1 MLTRLINQ
9 FWQKVRGALKLRLK
23 RFVYYQIPGCGIFL
37 IIMKNKIKLLFVDDD
52 KTFSKVMK
60 KELTRMG
67 YSVVCADCGEMAIDT
82 LRRRNFE
89 VIILD
94 IKMPGIGGLNTLKS
108 VKEIDPDVEIIML
121 TGRATIESAVES
133 MKMGAYDYI
142 TKPCRLIELDILL
155 KKAYEKRQISKE
167 NISLKRLANSR
178 EQDKVMISKSDKM
191 KPVFSLIDKV
201 AVTDSTVL
209 IHGES
214 GTGKELVARDIHQ
227 KSNRSKYPFV
237 AVNCAALHDTL
248 LESELFGHVK
258 GAFTG
263 AYETRLGL
271 FEVAD
276 KGALFLDEIGEMPIN
291 IQAKLLRVLESGE
304 IRRLGDSKVIF
315 VDTRIITATNKD
327 LTSMVKKGSFRED
340 LFFRI
345 NIVRI
350 FLPPLRD
357 RHDDIPLLAQHFLKT
372 HKINMTEKKFCPDA
386 LECMKRYSW
395 PGNIRE
401 LENFVE
407 NMIVVVEEEKIGV
420 CNLPEEIRGYVA
432 NDYVL
437 DADVSLSDLEKQHI
451 INTLAKMNGN
461 KTRVADTLGISIKTL
476 YNKLKAYNIPY
487 DLK

>member
-1 MLTRLINQ
+1 
-9 FWQKVRGALKLRLK
+9 
-23 RFVYYQIPGCGIFL
+23 
-37 IIMKNKIKLLFVDDD
+37 MKNKIKLLFVDDD

-67 YSVVCADCGEMAIDT
+67 YSVVCADCGEKAIDT
-82 LRRRNFE
+82 FKKRNFE

-94 IKMPGIGGLNTLKS
+94 IKMPGIGGLNTLKG
-108 VKEIDPDVEIIML
+108 VKEIDPEVEVIML

-133 MKMGAYDYI
+133 MKIGAYDYI
-142 TKPCRLIELDILL
+142 TKPCRLSELDILL

-167 NISLKRLANSR
+167 NISLKRLVTSKER
-178 EQDKVMISKSDKM
+178 DKVMISQSDKM
-191 KPVFSLIDKV
+191 KPVFNLIDKV

-209 IHGES
+209 IQGES

-227 KSNRSKYPFV
+227 KSKRNQYPFV

-263 AYETRLGL
+263 AHEARQGL

-276 KGALFLDEIGEMPIN
+276 KGTLFLDELGELPTN

-327 LTSMVKKGSFRED
+327 LTSMVKRGSFRED

-350 FLPPLRD
+350 SLPPLRD

-372 HKINMTEKKFCPDA
+372 HKINMTQKKFCNDA

-407 NMIVVVEEEKIGV
+407 NIIIVADDEKIGV
-420 CNLPEEIRGYVA
+420 CDLPEEIRGYVT

-451 INTLAKMNGN
+451 INTLSKMNGN

-476 YNKLKAYNIPY
+476 YNKLKLYNIPY

>member
-1 MLTRLINQ
+1 
-9 FWQKVRGALKLRLK
+9 
-23 RFVYYQIPGCGIFL
+23 
-37 IIMKNKIKLLFVDDD
+37 MKNKIKLLFVDDD

-67 YSVVCADCGEMAIDT
+67 YSVVCADCGEKAIDT
-82 LRRRNFE
+82 FKKRNFE

-94 IKMPGIGGLNTLKS
+94 IKMPGIGGLNALKR
-108 VKEIDPDVEIIML
+108 VKEIDPEVEVIML

-133 MKMGAYDYI
+133 MKIGAYDYI
-142 TKPCRLIELDILL
+142 TKPCRLSELDILL

-167 NISLKRLANSR
+167 NISLKRLVASK
-178 EQDKVMISKSDKM
+178 ELDKVMISKSDKM
-191 KPVFSLIDKV
+191 KPVFNLIDKV

-209 IHGES
+209 IQGES
-214 GTGKELVARDIHQ
+214 GTGKELVARDINQ
-227 KSNRSKYPFV
+227 KSKRNKYPFV

-263 AYETRLGL
+263 AHEARQGL

-276 KGALFLDEIGEMPIN
+276 KGTLFLDELGELPTN

-327 LTSMVKKGSFRED
+327 LTAMVKGGTFRED

-350 FLPPLRD
+350 SLPPLRD
-357 RHDDIPLLAQHFLKT
+357 RHDDIPLLVQHFLKT
-372 HKINMTEKKFCPDA
+372 HKINMTEKKFCNDA
-386 LECMKRYSW
+386 LECMKRYLW

-407 NMIVVVEEEKIGV
+407 NIIIVADDEKIGV
-420 CNLPEEIRGYVA
+420 CDLPDEIRGYVT

-451 INTLAKMNGN
+451 INTLSKMNGN

-476 YNKLKAYNIPY
+476 YNKLKLYNIPY

>member
-1 MLTRLINQ
+1 
-9 FWQKVRGALKLRLK
+9 
-23 RFVYYQIPGCGIFL
+23 
-37 IIMKNKIKLLFVDDD
+37 MKNKIKLLFVDDD

-67 YSVVCADCGEMAIDT
+67 YSVVCADCGEKAIDT
-82 LRRRNFE
+82 FKKRNFE

-94 IKMPGIGGLNTLKS
+94 IKMPGIGGLNTLKG
-108 VKEIDPDVEIIML
+108 VKEIDPEVEVIML

-133 MKMGAYDYI
+133 MKIGAYDYI
-142 TKPCRLIELDILL
+142 TKPCRLSELDILL

-167 NISLKRLANSR
+167 NISLKRLVTSKER
-178 EQDKVMISKSDKM
+178 DKVMISQSDKM
-191 KPVFSLIDKV
+191 KPVFNLINKV

-209 IHGES
+209 IQGES

-227 KSNRSKYPFV
+227 KSKRNQYPFV

-263 AYETRLGL
+263 AHEARQGL

-276 KGALFLDEIGEMPIN
+276 KGTLFLDELGELPTN

-327 LTSMVKKGSFRED
+327 LTAMVKGGAFRED

-345 NIVRI
+345 NIVRVS
-350 FLPPLRD
+350 LPPLRD
-357 RHDDIPLLAQHFLKT
+357 RHDDIPLLVQHFLKT
-372 HKINMTEKKFCPDA
+372 HKINMTEKKFCNDA
-386 LECMKRYSW
+386 LECMKRYLW

-407 NMIVVVEEEKIGV
+407 NIIIVADDEKIGV
-420 CNLPEEIRGYVA
+420 CDLPDEIRGYVT

-451 INTLAKMNGN
+451 INTLSKMNGN

-476 YNKLKAYNIPY
+476 YNKLKLYNIPY

>member
-1 MLTRLINQ
+1 
-9 FWQKVRGALKLRLK
+9 
-23 RFVYYQIPGCGIFL
+23 
-37 IIMKNKIKLLFVDDD
+37 MKNKIKLLFVDDD

-67 YSVVCADCGEMAIDT
+67 YSVVCADCGEKAIDT
-82 LRRRNFE
+82 FKKRNFE

-94 IKMPGIGGLNTLKS
+94 IKMPGIGGLNTLKG
-108 VKEIDPDVEIIML
+108 VKEIDPEVEVIML

-133 MKMGAYDYI
+133 MKIGAYDYI
-142 TKPCRLIELDILL
+142 TKPCRLSELDILL

-167 NISLKRLANSR
+167 NISLKRLVTSKER
-178 EQDKVMISKSDKM
+178 DKVMISQSDKM
-191 KPVFSLIDKV
+191 KPVFNLIDKV

-209 IHGES
+209 IQGES

-227 KSNRSKYPFV
+227 KSKRSQYPFV

-263 AYETRLGL
+263 AHEARQGL

-276 KGALFLDEIGEMPIN
+276 KGTLFLDELGELPTN

-327 LTSMVKKGSFRED
+327 LTAMVKGGTFRED

-350 FLPPLRD
+350 SLPPLRD

-372 HKINMTEKKFCPDA
+372 HKINMTQKKFCNDA

-407 NMIVVVEEEKIGV
+407 NIIIVTDDEKIGV
-420 CNLPEEIRGYVA
+420 CDLPEEIRGYVT

-451 INTLAKMNGN
+451 INTLSKMNGN

-476 YNKLKAYNIPY
+476 YNKLKLYNIPY

>member
-1 MLTRLINQ
+1 
-9 FWQKVRGALKLRLK
+9 
-23 RFVYYQIPGCGIFL
+23 
-37 IIMKNKIKLLFVDDD
+37 MKNKIKLLFVDDD

-67 YSVVCADCGEMAIDT
+67 YSVVCADCGEKAIDT
-82 LRRRNFE
+82 FKKRNFE

-94 IKMPGIGGLNTLKS
+94 IKMPGIGGLNTLKG
-108 VKEIDPDVEIIML
+108 VKEIDPEVEVIML

-133 MKMGAYDYI
+133 MKIGAYDYI
-142 TKPCRLIELDILL
+142 TKPCRLSELDILL

-167 NISLKRLANSR
+167 NISLKRLVTSKER
-178 EQDKVMISKSDKM
+178 DKVMISQSDKM
-191 KPVFSLIDKV
+191 KPVFNLIDKV

-209 IHGES
+209 IQGES

-227 KSNRSKYPFV
+227 KSKRNQYPFV

-263 AYETRLGL
+263 AHEARQGL

-276 KGALFLDEIGEMPIN
+276 KGTLFLDELGELPTN

-327 LTSMVKKGSFRED
+327 LTAMVKGGTFRED

-345 NIVRI
+345 NIVRVS
-350 FLPPLRD
+350 LPPLRD

-372 HKINMTEKKFCPDA
+372 HKINTTEKKFCDDA

-407 NMIVVVEEEKIGV
+407 NIIIVTDDEKIGV
-420 CNLPEEIRGYVA
+420 CNLPEEIRGYVT

-451 INTLAKMNGN
+451 INTLSKMNGN

-476 YNKLKAYNIPY
+476 YNKLKLYNIPY

>member
-1 MLTRLINQ
+1 MKTAIEE
-9 FWQKVRGALKLRLK
+9 LKK
-23 RFVYYQIPGCGIFL
+23 
-37 IIMKNKIKLLFVDDD
+37 
-52 KTFSKVMK
+52 
-60 KELTRMG
+60 
-67 YSVVCADCGEMAIDT
+67 
-82 LRRRNFE
+82 RNFD

-94 IKMPGIGGLNTLKS
+94 IKMPGIGGLNTLKRM
-108 VKEIDPDVEIIML
+108 KDMDPDVEVIML
-121 TGRATIESAVES
+121 TGRATIESAVDS

-142 TKPCRLIELDILL
+142 TKPCRLNELDILL

-167 NISLKRLANSR
+167 NISLKRLAMRR
-178 EQDKVMISKSDKM
+178 EEDKVMISQSDKM
-191 KPVFSLIDKV
+191 KPVFNLINKV

-209 IHGES
+209 IQGES

-227 KSNRSKYPFV
+227 KSKRNNYPFV
-237 AVNCAALHDTL
+237 AVNCAALQDTL

-276 KGALFLDEIGEMPIN
+276 KGTLFLDEVGELPIN

-304 IRRLGDSKVIF
+304 IRRLGDSKPLF

-327 LTSMVKKGSFRED
+327 LESMVKRGSFRED

-345 NIVRI
+345 NIVQVS
-350 FLPPLRD
+350 LPPLRE
-357 RHDDIPLLAQHFLKT
+357 RNDDIPLLVQHFLKT
-372 HKINMTEKKFCPDA
+372 HKIDTTEKKFCPDA

-407 NMIVVVEEEKIGV
+407 NMIIIVDNEKIGV
-420 CNLPEEIRGYVA
+420 CDLPKEIRGYVDTH
-432 NDYVL
+432 DYVHN
-437 DADVSLSDLEKQHI
+437 ADLSLSDLEKQHI

-461 KTRVADTLGISIKTL
+461 KTRVAETLGISIKTL
-476 YNKLKAYNIPY
+476 YNKLKSYNIPY
-487 DLK
+487 DLR

>member
-1 MLTRLINQ
+1 
-9 FWQKVRGALKLRLK
+9 
-23 RFVYYQIPGCGIFL
+23 
-37 IIMKNKIKLLFVDDD
+37 MKNKIKLLFVDDD

-67 YSVVCADCGEMAIDT
+67 YSVVCADCGEKAIDT
-82 LRRRNFE
+82 FKKHNFE

-94 IKMPGIGGLNTLKS
+94 IKMPGIGGLNTLKR
-108 VKEIDPDVEIIML
+108 VKEIDPEVEVIML

-133 MKMGAYDYI
+133 MKIGAYDYI
-142 TKPCRLIELDILL
+142 TKPCRLSELDILL

-167 NISLKRLANSR
+167 NISLKRLVTSKER
-178 EQDKVMISKSDKM
+178 DKVMISQSDKM

-201 AVTDSTVL
+201 AVTDSTV
-209 IHGES
+209 IIQGES

-227 KSNRSKYPFV
+227 KSKRNQYPFV

-263 AYETRLGL
+263 AHEARQGL

-276 KGALFLDEIGEMPIN
+276 KGTLFLDELGELPTN

-327 LTSMVKKGSFRED
+327 LTAMVKGGAFRED

-345 NIVRI
+345 NIVRVS
-350 FLPPLRD
+350 LPPLRD

-372 HKINMTEKKFCPDA
+372 HKINMTQKKFCNDA

-407 NMIVVVEEEKIGV
+407 NIIIVTDDEKIGV
-420 CNLPEEIRGYVA
+420 CDLPEEIRGYVT

-437 DADVSLSDLEKQHI
+437 DAGASLSDLEKQHI
-451 INTLAKMNGN
+451 INTLSKMNGN

-487 DLK
+487 DLR

>member
-1 MLTRLINQ
+1 
-9 FWQKVRGALKLRLK
+9 
-23 RFVYYQIPGCGIFL
+23 
-37 IIMKNKIKLLFVDDD
+37 MKNKIKLLFVDDD
-52 KTFSKVMK
+52 KTFGKVMK

-67 YSVVCADCGEMAIDT
+67 YSVVCADCGEKAIDT
-82 LRRRNFE
+82 LRKRNFE
-89 VIILD
+89 LIILD

-108 VKEIDPDVEIIML
+108 VKEIDSEVEVIML

-142 TKPCRLIELDILL
+142 TKPCRLSELDMLL

-167 NISLKRLANSR
+167 NITLKRLVTSKER
-178 EQDKVMISKSDKM
+178 DKVMISQSDKM
-191 KPVFSLIDKV
+191 KPVFNLIEKV
-201 AVTDSTVL
+201 AATDSTVL
-209 IHGES
+209 IQGES

-227 KSNRSKYPFV
+227 KSKRNKYPFV

-263 AYETRLGL
+263 AHEARQGL

-276 KGALFLDEIGEMPIN
+276 KGTLFLDELGELPTN

-304 IRRLGDSKVIF
+304 IRRLGDSKVIY
-315 VDTRIITATNKD
+315 VDTRIITATNQNLK
-327 LTSMVKKGSFRED
+327 SMVKRGSFRED

-350 FLPPLRD
+350 SLPPLRD
-357 RHDDIPLLAQHFLKT
+357 RQNDIPLLAQHFLKT
-372 HKINMTEKKFCPDA
+372 HKNDTAEKKFCHDA

-407 NMIVVVEEEKIGV
+407 NIIIVSDDEKIGV
-420 CNLPEEIRGYVA
+420 CDLPEDIRGYVT
-432 NDYVL
+432 NGYVL
-437 DADVSLSDLEKQHI
+437 DTDASLSDLEKQHI
-451 INTLAKMNGN
+451 VNTLSKMNGN
-461 KTRVADTLGISIKTL
+461 KTHVADTLGISIKTL
-476 YNKLKAYNIPY
+476 YNKLKVYNIPY
-487 DLK
+487 DLR

>member
-1 MLTRLINQ
+1 
-9 FWQKVRGALKLRLK
+9 
-23 RFVYYQIPGCGIFL
+23 
-37 IIMKNKIKLLFVDDD
+37 MKNKIKILFVDDD

-67 YSVVCADCGEMAIDT
+67 YSVVCADCGEKAIDA
-82 LRRRNFE
+82 LRKRNFE
-89 VIILD
+89 IVILD

-108 VKEIDPDVEIIML
+108 VKEIDPDVEVIML
-121 TGRATIESAVES
+121 TGRATIETAVGS

-142 TKPCRLIELDILL
+142 TKPCRLSELDMLL
-155 KKAYEKRQISKE
+155 KKAYEKRHISKE
-167 NISLKRLANSR
+167 NVSLKRLATSKDR
-178 EQDKVMISKSDKM
+178 GKAMISQSDKM
-191 KPVFSLIDKV
+191 KPVFKLIKKV

-209 IHGES
+209 IQGES

-227 KSNRSKYPFV
+227 KSQRNKYPFV

-263 AYETRLGL
+263 AHETRQGL

-276 KGALFLDEIGEMPIN
+276 KGTLFLDELGALPTN

-304 IRRLGDSKVIF
+304 IRRLGDSKVIYI
-315 VDTRIITATNKD
+315 DTRIITATNQD
-327 LTSMVKKGSFRED
+327 LTSMIKKGFFRED

-350 FLPPLRD
+350 SLPPLRD

-372 HKINMTEKKFCPDA
+372 HKNNMMEKKFCPDA
-386 LECMKRYSW
+386 LKCMKRYSW

-407 NMIVVVEEEKIGV
+407 NTVIVVDDEKIGV
-420 CNLPEEIRGYVA
+420 CDLPEEIRGYVA
-432 NDYVL
+432 TDYVL
-437 DADVSLSDLEKQHI
+437 DANVSLSELEKQHI
-451 INTLAKMNGN
+451 INTLSKMNGN

-487 DLK
+487 DLR

>member
-1 MLTRLINQ
+1 
-9 FWQKVRGALKLRLK
+9 
-23 RFVYYQIPGCGIFL
+23 
-37 IIMKNKIKLLFVDDD
+37 MKNKIKLLFVDDD

-67 YSVVCADCGEMAIDT
+67 YSVVCADCGEKAIDT
-82 LRRRNFE
+82 FKKRNFE

-94 IKMPGIGGLNTLKS
+94 IKMPGIGGLNTLKR
-108 VKEIDPDVEIIML
+108 VKEIDPEVEVIML

-133 MKMGAYDYI
+133 MKIGAYDYI
-142 TKPCRLIELDILL
+142 TKPCRLSELDILL

-167 NISLKRLANSR
+167 NISLKRLVTSKER
-178 EQDKVMISKSDKM
+178 DKVMISQSDKM
-191 KPVFSLIDKV
+191 KPVFNLIDKV

-209 IHGES
+209 IQGES

-227 KSNRSKYPFV
+227 KSKRNQYPFV

-263 AYETRLGL
+263 AHEARQGL

-276 KGALFLDEIGEMPIN
+276 KGTLFLDELGELPTN

-327 LTSMVKKGSFRED
+327 LTAMVKGGAFRED

-345 NIVRI
+345 NIVRVS
-350 FLPPLRD
+350 LPPLRD

-372 HKINMTEKKFCPDA
+372 HKINTTEKKFCDDA

-407 NMIVVVEEEKIGV
+407 NIIIVTDDEKIGV
-420 CNLPEEIRGYVA
+420 CNLPEEIRGYVT

-451 INTLAKMNGN
+451 INTLSKMNGN

-487 DLK
+487 DLR

>member
-1 MLTRLINQ
+1 
-9 FWQKVRGALKLRLK
+9 
-23 RFVYYQIPGCGIFL
+23 
-37 IIMKNKIKLLFVDDD
+37 MKNKIKILFVDDD

-67 YSVVCADCGEMAIDT
+67 HSVVCADCGEAAIDA
-82 LRRRNFE
+82 LRKRNFE

-108 VKEIDPDVEIIML
+108 VKEIDPEVEVIML

-142 TKPCRLIELDILL
+142 TKPCRLNELDILL

-167 NISLKRLANSR
+167 NISLKRLTTSKDQN
-178 EQDKVMISKSDKM
+178 KGMISQSDKM
-191 KPVFSLIDKV
+191 KPVFNLINKV

-209 IHGES
+209 IQGES

-227 KSNRSKYPFV
+227 KSKRNKYPFV
-237 AVNCAALHDTL
+237 AVNCAALQDTL

-263 AYETRLGL
+263 AHETRLGL

-276 KGALFLDEIGEMPIN
+276 KGTLFLDEVGELPIN

-315 VDTRIITATNKD
+315 VDTRIITATNKEIA
-327 LTSMVKKGSFRED
+327 SMVKKGSFRED

-345 NIVRI
+345 NIVRLS
-350 FLPPLRD
+350 LPPLRD
-357 RHDDIPLLAQHFLKT
+357 RNDDIPLLVQHFLKT
-372 HKINMTEKKFCPDA
+372 HRISLTEKKFCPDA

-395 PGNIRE
+395 PGNVRE

-407 NMIVVVEEEKIGV
+407 NIIIIADHEKIDV
-420 CNLPEEIRGYVA
+420 CDLPEEIRGYVDT
-432 NDYVL
+432 NDYVCN
-437 DADVSLSDLEKQHI
+437 ADVSLSDLEKQHI
-451 INTLAKMNGN
+451 INTLSKMNGN

-476 YNKLKAYNIPY
+476 YNKLQAYNIPY
-487 DLK
+487 DLR

>member
-1 MLTRLINQ
+1 
-9 FWQKVRGALKLRLK
+9 
-23 RFVYYQIPGCGIFL
+23 
-37 IIMKNKIKLLFVDDD
+37 MKNKIKLLFVDDD

-67 YSVVCADCGEMAIDT
+67 YSVVCADCGEKAIDT
-82 LRRRNFE
+82 FKKRNFE

-94 IKMPGIGGLNTLKS
+94 IKMPGIGGLNTLKG
-108 VKEIDPDVEIIML
+108 VKEIDPEVEVIML

-133 MKMGAYDYI
+133 MKIGAYDYI
-142 TKPCRLIELDILL
+142 TKPCRLSELDILL

-167 NISLKRLANSR
+167 NISLKRLVTSK
-178 EQDKVMISKSDKM
+178 ELDKVMISQSDKM

-209 IHGES
+209 IQGES

-227 KSNRSKYPFV
+227 KSKRNKYPFV

-263 AYETRLGL
+263 AHEARQGL

-276 KGALFLDEIGEMPIN
+276 KGTLFLDELGELPTN

-327 LTSMVKKGSFRED
+327 LTAMVKGGAFRED

-345 NIVRI
+345 NIVRVS
-350 FLPPLRD
+350 LPPLRD

-372 HKINMTEKKFCPDA
+372 HKINMTQKKFCNDA

-407 NMIVVVEEEKIGV
+407 NIIIVTDDEKIGV
-420 CNLPEEIRGYVA
+420 CNLPEEIRGYVT

-451 INTLAKMNGN
+451 INTLSKMNGN

-476 YNKLKAYNIPY
+476 YNKLKLYNIPY

>member
-1 MLTRLINQ
+1 
-9 FWQKVRGALKLRLK
+9 
-23 RFVYYQIPGCGIFL
+23 
-37 IIMKNKIKLLFVDDD
+37 MKNKIKLLFVDDD

-67 YSVVCADCGEMAIDT
+67 YSVVCADCGEKAIDT
-82 LRRRNFE
+82 FKKRNFE

-94 IKMPGIGGLNTLKS
+94 IKMPGIGGLNTLKG
-108 VKEIDPDVEIIML
+108 VKEIDPEVEVIML

-133 MKMGAYDYI
+133 MKIGAYDYI
-142 TKPCRLIELDILL
+142 TKPCRLSELDILL

-167 NISLKRLANSR
+167 NISLKRLVTSK
-178 EQDKVMISKSDKM
+178 ELDKVMISQSDKM
-191 KPVFSLIDKV
+191 KPVFNLINKV

-209 IHGES
+209 IQGES

-227 KSNRSKYPFV
+227 KSKRNQYPFV

-263 AYETRLGL
+263 AHEARQGL

-276 KGALFLDEIGEMPIN
+276 KGTLFLDELGELPTN

-327 LTSMVKKGSFRED
+327 LTAMVKGGTFRED

-350 FLPPLRD
+350 SLPPLRD

-372 HKINMTEKKFCPDA
+372 HKINTTEKKFCDDA

-407 NMIVVVEEEKIGV
+407 NIIIVSDDKKIGV
-420 CNLPEEIRGYVA
+420 CDLPEEIRGYVT

-451 INTLAKMNGN
+451 INTLSKMNGN

-476 YNKLKAYNIPY
+476 YNKLKLYNIPY

>member
-1 MLTRLINQ
+1 
-9 FWQKVRGALKLRLK
+9 
-23 RFVYYQIPGCGIFL
+23 
-37 IIMKNKIKLLFVDDD
+37 MKNKIKLLFVDDD

-67 YSVVCADCGEMAIDT
+67 YSVACADCGEAAIDV
-82 LRRRNFE
+82 LRKRSFE

-94 IKMPGIGGLNTLKS
+94 IKMPGMGGLNTLKS
-108 VKEIDPDVEIIML
+108 VKGMDPEVEVIML

-133 MKMGAYDYI
+133 MKMGAYDYL
-142 TKPCRLIELDILL
+142 TKPCRLNELDILL

-167 NISLKRLANSR
+167 NISLKRLTTSKGQNR
-178 EQDKVMISKSDKM
+178 GMISQSDKM
-191 KPVFSLIDKV
+191 KPVFNLINKV

-209 IHGES
+209 IQGES
-214 GTGKELVARDIHQ
+214 GTGKELVAQDIHQ
-227 KSNRSKYPFV
+227 KGKRNKYSFV
-237 AVNCAALHDTL
+237 AVNCAALQETL

-263 AYETRLGL
+263 AHETRLGL

-276 KGALFLDEIGEMPIN
+276 KGTLFLDEVGELPIN

-315 VDTRIITATNKD
+315 VDTRIVTATNKD
-327 LTSMVKKGSFRED
+327 LASMVKKGSFRED

-350 FLPPLRD
+350 SLPPLRD
-357 RHDDIPLLAQHFLKT
+357 RKDDIPLLVQHFLKT
-372 HKINMTEKKFCPDA
+372 HRTGPTVKKFCPGA

-407 NMIVVVEEEKIGV
+407 NIIIISDNEEIGV
-420 CNLPEEIRGYVA
+420 SDLPEEIRGYVDTD
-432 NDYVL
+432 DYVRN
-437 DADVSLSDLEKQHI
+437 ADVSLSGLEKQHI

-476 YNKLKAYNIPY
+476 YNKLKSYNIPY
-487 DLK
+487 DLR

>member
-1 MLTRLINQ
+1 
-9 FWQKVRGALKLRLK
+9 
-23 RFVYYQIPGCGIFL
+23 
-37 IIMKNKIKLLFVDDD
+37 MKNKIKLLFVDDD

-67 YSVVCADCGEMAIDT
+67 YSVVCADCGEKAIDT
-82 LRRRNFE
+82 FKKRNFE

-94 IKMPGIGGLNTLKS
+94 IKMPGIGGLNTLKG
-108 VKEIDPDVEIIML
+108 VKEIDSEVEVIML

-133 MKMGAYDYI
+133 MKIGAYDYI
-142 TKPCRLIELDILL
+142 TKPCRLSELDILL

-167 NISLKRLANSR
+167 NISLKMLVTSK
-178 EQDKVMISKSDKM
+178 ELDKVMISQSDKM
-191 KPVFSLIDKV
+191 KPVFNLIDKV

-209 IHGES
+209 IQGES

-227 KSNRSKYPFV
+227 KSKRNQYPFV

-263 AYETRLGL
+263 AHEARQGL

-276 KGALFLDEIGEMPIN
+276 KGTLFLDELGELPTN

-327 LTSMVKKGSFRED
+327 LTAMVKGGAFRED

-345 NIVRI
+345 NIVRVS
-350 FLPPLRD
+350 LPPLRD

-372 HKINMTEKKFCPDA
+372 HKINTTEKKFCDDA

-407 NMIVVVEEEKIGV
+407 NIIIVTDDEKIGV
-420 CNLPEEIRGYVA
+420 CDLPEEIRGYVT

-437 DADVSLSDLEKQHI
+437 DAGASLSDLEKQHI
-451 INTLAKMNGN
+451 INTLSKMNGN

-487 DLK
+487 DLR